1 MTVVALT
8 PDAPAEISSEE
19 DLCAWVSLAE
29 PGEAIEYHRG
39 FLCIDR
45 CGADRFGAP
54 IDAASLTR
62 LANRAL
68 ALAEAGFV
76 HLIQQRIEAETFSY
90 LAIARPRPDGV
101 VLTSAIL
108 LSEEAA

>member
-1 MTVVALT
+1 MTVIALM
-8 PDAPAEISSEE
+8 PDAPVTITSEE
-19 DLCAWVSLAE
+19 DLCAWVSQAE

-54 IDAASLTR
+54 IDATSLNQIAS
-62 LANRAL
+62 RAL

-90 LAIARPRPDGV
+90 LAVARPQPEGAV
-101 VLTSAIL
+101 PTAAVL

>member
-1 MTVVALT
+1 MTVVALV
-8 PDAPAEISSEE
+8 PDAPAMITSEE
-19 DLCAWVSLAE
+19 DLCAWVSQAE

-54 IDAASLTR
+54 IDAATLNRIAS
-62 LANRAL
+62 RAL

-76 HLIQQRIEAETFSY
+76 HLIQRRIEAETFSY
-90 LAIARPRPDGV
+90 LAIARPQLEGAV
-101 VLTSAIL
+101 QTAAVL

>member
-8 PDAPAEISSEE
+8 PDAPAVITSEE
-19 DLCAWVSLAE
+19 DLCAWVSQAGS
-29 PGEAIEYHRG
+29 GEAIEYHRG

-45 CGADRFGAP
+45 SGIDRFGAP
-54 IDAASLTR
+54 IET
-62 LANRAL
+62 LAMNQIAQRAY

-76 HLIQQRIEAETFSY
+76 HLVQRRIDVETFSY
-90 LAIARPRPDGV
+90 LVIARPQPEGAV
-101 VLTSAIL
+101 PTAAEL

>member
-1 MTVVALT
+1 MTVVALMPDTT
-8 PDAPAEISSEE
+8 PAILSEE
-19 DLCAWVSLAE
+19 DLCAWVSQAE

-54 IDAASLTR
+54 IDAASLNR

-68 ALAEAGFV
+68 VLAEAGFV
-76 HLIQQRIEAETFSY
+76 HLIQQRIEVETFSY
-90 LAIARPRPDGV
+90 LAIARPQPEGTV
-101 VLTSAIL
+101 PAAAVL

>member
-1 MTVVALT
+1 MTVVARM
-8 PDAPAEISSEE
+8 PDAPVVITSEE
-19 DLCAWVSLAE
+19 DLCAWVSQAE

-45 CGADRFGAP
+45 SGIDRIGTV
-54 IDAASLTR
+54 IDIATLNLIAS
-62 LANRAL
+62 RAL

-76 HLIQQRIEAETFSY
+76 HLIQQRIEVETFSY
-90 LAIARPRPDGV
+90 LAIARPQLEGAVPTAAV
-101 VLTSAIL
+101 L